1 MICYIWARLW
11 FSCEYS
17 KNSWLQVWCGNS
29 LYTTVRRYGCV
40 NTYETTT
47 VSLKAL
53 FCAELLPSLTDSNL
67 SLTAE
72 PKPPLI
78 ILKHHFKT
86 SNKGT
91 LSCFI
96 ESVLYYCIKS
106 SLYYVEYYER
116 EMDWYSI
123 HSSAQSHIH
132 NKSLVSTVEV
142 SLLSVGSWALNSRW
156 CPGAHIPKNV
166 EAHFQIDILLT
177 NCTL

>member
-1 MICYIWARLW
+1 MATSVMLRLYNSSTIRVCKYIQNNNR
-11 FSCEYS
+11 
-17 KNSWLQVWCGNS
+17 
-29 LYTTVRRYGCV
+29 
-40 NTYETTT
+40 

-53 FCAELLPSLTDSNL
+53 FCAEILPSLTDSNL
-67 SLTAE
+67 SLTVE

-91 LSCFI
+91 LSCFLQ
-96 ESVLYYCIKS
+96 SVLYYCIKS

-132 NKSLVSTVEV
+132 NKSLVSTAEV
-142 SLLSVGSWALNSRW
+142 SLLSVGLWALNSRW
-156 CPGAHIPKNV
+156 CPGAHIPK
-166 EAHFQIDILLT
+166 
-177 NCTL
+177 TLKLIFK